1 MTVPENYDDDQL
13 DNLDEKIKHV
23 DEDHTLL
30 SLSVGVFL
38 VGGLQSGTVQATI
51 KTGKVNS
58 VHFPSFPKH
67 WAALLGH
74 QGGSGGLSLDTL

>member
-1 MTVPENYDDDQL
+1 MPENCDDDQL

-38 VGGLQSGTVQATI
+38 VGGLQSGTIQATI

-58 VHFPSFPKH
+58 VNFSPFTKH
-67 WAALLGH
+67 WPALLGH
-74 QGGSGGLSLDTL
+74 QDGFGGLSLNTL